1 MIASKKFK
9 FIVLLGKSGSGKGTQ
24 ADLLVK
30 RFGLKHLSTGTI
42 LRRRCEKKDFLGGKL
57 KKILQRGGLVPT
69 PLVFHLWLHA
79 LETFR
84 KDKTCKGVVME
95 GSPRKLYEAWM
106 LKETLDF
113 YNWGDDVRVFHI
125 AISDKEA
132 LKRLLKRG
140 RPIDDQIKA
149 IKSRLLWFKKEVMPA
164 ISFYKKGRV
173 LFEINGEQTIEN
185 VHKEILRKLKTFL
198 R

>member
-1 MIASKKFK
+1 MTASRNFR
-9 FIVLLGKSGSGKGTQ
+9 FIILLGKSGSGKGTQ
-24 ADLLVK
+24 AYLLVK
-30 RFGLKHLSTGTI
+30 KFGLKHLSTGAL
-42 LRRRCEKKDFLGGKL
+42 LRKRCEKKDFLGGKL
-57 KKILQRGGLVPT
+57 KNILTRGGLVPT
-69 PLVFHLWLHA
+69 PLVFHFWLHA
-79 LETFR
+79 LENFR
-84 KDKTCKGVVME
+84 KDKKCKGVVIE

-113 YNWGDDVRVFHI
+113 YNWGNGVRAVHI

-149 IKSRLLWFKKEVMPA
+149 IKSRLLWFKKEVMPT
-164 ISFYKKGRV
+164 ISFYKKEGI
-173 LFEINGEQTIEN
+173 LSEINGEQSVEN